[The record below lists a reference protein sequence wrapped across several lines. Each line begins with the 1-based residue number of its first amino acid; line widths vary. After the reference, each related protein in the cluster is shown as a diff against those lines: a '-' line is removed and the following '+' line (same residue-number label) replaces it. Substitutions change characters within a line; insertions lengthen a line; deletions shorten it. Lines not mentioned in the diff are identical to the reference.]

1 MSYYHKPGCLSAIV
15 MQTKHL
21 PVLFS
26 KTINSCLGSVQ
37 FEASVGTNAVFE
49 DVPLTEFMYPAFT
62 RMPGKSY
69 RRRLRSLQLC
79 LSDVF

>member
-1 MSYYHKPGCLSAIV
+1 MSYYHKPVSGMATLSYYRKPGCPSAIV
-15 MQTKHL
+15 MPTKHL

-49 DVPLTEFMYPAFT
+49 DVSLTELMYPAFT
-62 RMPGKSY
+62 RMPGESY
-69 RRRLRSLQLC
+69 RR
-79 LSDVF
+79 